1 MCVRCLLH
9 LSIESSDFIYHT
21 HLVLKQKR
29 MLHTYQRYTYKVKL
43 EKINIDTVS
52 QKGINLG
59 TILAKKYIL

>member
-9 LSIESSDFIYHT
+9 LSIESNDFIYHT

-43 EKINIDTVS
+43 EKINIDTIS

-59 TILAKKYIL
+59 TILAKKYML